1 MHIALLVSALQP
13 HQKESLAITT
23 INLAQQLAK
32 EKQEVT
38 IVSRNKWNLPAFE
51 KKEGVAFLRIKNIN
65 KLAVYNKLLAFPLA
79 IRKLTKSNKIE
90 VLHSFSSAP
99 LLVLRSL
106 LAQKF
111 FARKAV
117 VIHTL
122 KSYSIR
128 KDVTAK
134 SGSKLLSMLGNI
146 SYHLLNYA
154 DIITVPTAIFAD
166 RLCSKKIEAE
176 KIRIIGSHINL
187 SRFYPQQKEKLKKKY
202 NYGQKNILFYY
213 GAMWEIKGTEYLIQS
228 IPKIIQKNPETLFVF
243 APRNLVQ
250 AKEKYFHLIKKLGI
264 ESYVQF
270 IEKEVVIE
278 DYVNLADLVVLPYP
292 HLEGT
297 EGNPSCLLEAMACKT
312 AVVTTDL
319 PELKEIAEGCVF
331 FAKPGDV
338 ESLAETINHALNN
351 PDLEM
356 VERAY
361 QKAQEFSVEKIT
373 QKFLNLYEE
382 AIKKKKANSS

>member
-1 MHIALLVSALQP
+1 
-13 HQKESLAITT
+13 
-23 INLAQQLAK
+23 
-32 EKQEVT
+32 
-38 IVSRNKWNLPAFE
+38 
-51 KKEGVAFLRIKNIN
+51 
-65 KLAVYNKLLAFPLA
+65 
-79 IRKLTKSNKIE
+79 
-90 VLHSFSSAP
+90 
-99 LLVLRSL
+99 
-106 LAQKF
+106 
-111 FARKAV
+111 
-117 VIHTL
+117 
-122 KSYSIR
+122 
-128 KDVTAK
+128 
-134 SGSKLLSMLGNI
+134 
-146 SYHLLNYA
+146 
-154 DIITVPTAIFAD
+154 
-166 RLCSKKIEAE
+166 
-176 KIRIIGSHINL
+176 
-187 SRFYPQQKEKLKKKY
+187 
-202 NYGQKNILFYY
+202 
-213 GAMWEIKGTEYLIQS
+213 MWEIKGTEYLIQS